1 MIEIDA
7 GSFVLN
13 QGVVSWHGIFSFI
26 AVGAAVFL
34 VGRWAP
40 SRGVDPDDVYS
51 IAVWAI
57 IGGILGARFV
67 HVVDNLDYYI
77 GEPISSNSLLESTLI
92 FTNSPLGTD
101 SLICTIL
108 SISGESNSVRPTDAV
123 FPFLST
129 NTL

>member
-1 MIEIDA
+1 MIEIEA

-40 SRGVDPDDVYS
+40 SRGVDPDDIYS

-67 HVVDNLDYYI
+67 HVIDNLDYYSQDI
-77 GEPISSNSLLESTLI
+77 MQVLPCGP
-92 FTNSPLGTD
+92 GAWD
-101 SLICTIL
+101 Y
-108 SISGESNSVRPTDAV
+108 GVV
-123 FPFLST
+123 FWEGL
-129 NTL
+129 